1 MTMWTGLF
9 SVAVTLSV
17 IVSLAAIV
25 MQQGQADYN

>member
-9 SVAVTLSV
+9 SVAVTLSF

-25 MQQGQADYN
+25 MQGQTDFS